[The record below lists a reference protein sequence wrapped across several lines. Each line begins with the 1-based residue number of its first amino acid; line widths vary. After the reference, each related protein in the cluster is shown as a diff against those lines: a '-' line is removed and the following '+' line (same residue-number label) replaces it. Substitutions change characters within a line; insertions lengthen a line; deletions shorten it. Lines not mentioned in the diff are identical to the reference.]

1 MNGGIVMNMDQLIL
15 LARER
20 KSSDIH
26 MSVGMPTFFRIHGK
40 LQDVGIELTGEEVR
54 QLILSTLS
62 PSQKERLE
70 KGQDVDYAIQTSD
83 GNRQRV
89 NVFRQQKRLAAT
101 IRLLNDFIPNL
112 LDLGLPKIL
121 EELADEP
128 RGLVLITGPTG
139 SGKSTT
145 LAAMVNHINQ
155 TRADHIVTIEDP
167 IEYVFRRKRALIHQR
182 EVGVDTSSFAA
193 ALRSVLREDPDVI
206 LVGEMRD
213 YETISAAVTAAETG
227 HLVLSTLHTTGAAQ
241 TIDRIIDACP
251 AEAQNQIRTQ
261 LSTILKGV
269 ITQCLIPTLDGQGRV
284 PATEILTGT
293 DAALNLIRE
302 NKCFQ
307 MGTIM
312 QSGAV
317 YGMHTLNADLNR
329 LVKSGRI
336 SVENAFKYSNDKKD
350 LEQYL

>member
-1 MNGGIVMNMDQLIL
+1 MDQLIR

-26 MSVGMPTFFRIHGK
+26 MSVGMPTFFRIHGR
-40 LQDVGIELTGEEVR
+40 LQDSGVQLTSEEVKE
-54 QLILSTLS
+54 LILSTLS
-62 PSQKERLE
+62 GSQFELLE
-70 KGQDVDYAIQTSD
+70 QGDDIDYAIQTSD
-83 GNRQRV
+83 GYRQRV
-89 NVFRQQKRLAAT
+89 NVFRQQNKLATT
-101 IRLLNDFIPNL
+101 IRLLNDYIPDL
-112 LDLGLPKIL
+112 LDLGLPKVL

-145 LAAMVNHINQ
+145 LAAMVNHINK
-155 TRADHIVTIEDP
+155 TRSDHIVTIEDP
-167 IEYVFRRKRALIHQR
+167 IEYIFKRERALIHQR
-182 EVGVDTSSFAA
+182 EVGEDTKSFGS

-227 HLVLSTLHTTGAAQ
+227 HLVLSTLHTTGAAES
-241 TIDRIIDACP
+241 IDRIIDACP
-251 AEAQNQIRTQ
+251 ASAQNQIRTQ

-269 ITQCLIPTLDGQGRV
+269 VTQCLIPTIDGEGRA
-284 PATEILTGT
+284 PATEVLIGT

-312 QSGAV
+312 QSGAA
-317 YGMHTLNADLNR
+317 YGMHTLNTDLSR
-329 LVKSGRI
+329 LVNRGKI
-336 SVENAFKYSNDKKD
+336 SAKDAYKYSNDKKD
-350 LEQYL
+350 LEQYI